1 VKKSELK
8 KHIIE
13 ALTPDEASKV
23 DAKYKE
29 IYAGMVGK
37 NPLKMKKYDNP
48 DKVAYGRAINLIQKE
63 SLKLAEIDAMMEDA
77 QEKSKKNYSNYF
89 KKMDKNRLEEF
100 VKEALKNPKKADLDK
115 DGKLSDYEKAR
126 ATAIE
131 KSIDKVDEAEVNE
144 MKMMDFAK
152 LAKKVKNAQEF
163 IEKVASQ
170 LGSQSSE
177 GEKALT
183 SMYNS
188 LKTMEEGL
196 EEAEVKDYTTQVT
209 NQVKMNVKNV
219 SSFAEEILRHINQV
233 AQNEPQGE
241 QMMDNAM
248 IKGAILK
255 LKSAAGSKEETLSER
270 ILKELRGSINE
281 MAGEDL
287 ELKSL
292 AKKMIPIFK
301 KYGMKVDYKTDTK
314 SIEMK
319 PKVNAGNVPATL
331 IISKQDD
338 DKGGQFGMLTVAVYW
353 LSLVSAKNNKRLG
366 LKELDYVPPSPQ
378 TYDIADEMAN
388 KIYKELMAVVPKGE
402 FDSIAPP
409 KMNRWGNYL
418 IHFRLKK

>member
-100 VKEALKNPKKADLDK
+100 VKEALKNPKKADLNK
-115 DGKLSDYEKAR
+115 DGKLSNYEKAR

-338 DKGGQFGMLTVAVYW
+338 GKGGQFGMLTVAVYW